1 MKIKNKYGILIMR
14 NKCILFTTLASMSVA
29 ASPIHID
36 TCEALLNLEDNTNLD
51 YEIIH
56 NLDCSGI
63 AHSELITFRGNLNGN
78 GHTISNL
85 TISSSQNDIGLFS
98 QIHTGEVRNLTLQN
112 FNINSQNQK
121 VRTVG
126 GLAGFINGGL
136 VKDVTVTD
144 SSINNSQGDW
154 ATGLLAG
161 RADNAMIQN
170 VSILN
175 STLTTTTDSRQI
187 GGALGWIIDGAGAS
201 NLTVHDVQITIKGS
215 GNSKVGGI
223 LGNVVNTPLSS
234 LEIIDSSLK
243 RNDLGKNG
251 KNGLLVGQLDKST
264 IQHGSIVNVSQ
275 NLALGKYN
283 GIAVGVLLKSNDN
296 LISLS
301 DISHNDADTSLLW
314 HYVNPRETYNTH
326 NLYLDLSN
334 ESTLPPPTCQF

>member
-1 MKIKNKYGILIMR
+1 MR
-14 NKCILFTTLASMSVA
+14 NKYLLLTTLTSVSVA
-29 ASPIHID
+29 ASPINID
-36 TCEALLNLEDNTNLD
+36 TCEALLNLENNTHKD
-51 YEIIH
+51 YEIIQD
-56 NLDCSGI
+56 LDCSGI
-63 AHSELITFRGNLNGN
+63 AHHELITFRGNLNGN
-78 GHTISNL
+78 DYTISNL
-85 TISSSQNDIGLFS
+85 TISSTQNDIGLFS
-98 QIHTGEVRNLTLQN
+98 QIHTGEVRNLNLRN
-112 FNINSQNQK
+112 FNIDSQNQK

-136 VKDVTVTD
+136 VKDVTITD

-170 VSILN
+170 ISIIN

-201 NLTVHDVQITIKGS
+201 NLKVQDVQMTIKGS
-215 GNSKVGGI
+215 GHSKVGGI
-223 LGNVVNTPLSS
+223 LGNVVETPLTS

-264 IQHGSIVNVSQ
+264 LHHASIVNVSQ

-283 GIAVGVLLKSNDN
+283 GIAVGVLLESNDN
-296 LISLS
+296 PISLS
-301 DISHNDADTSLLW
+301 DISHNDADTSLDW

-326 NLYLDLSN
+326 NLYLNLSN
-334 ESTLPPPTCQF
+334 ESTLPPPLCQF

>member
-1 MKIKNKYGILIMR
+1 MQIENKYGILIMK
-14 NKCILFTTLASMSVA
+14 NKHLLFTTLASMSVA
-29 ASPIHID
+29 ASPINID
-36 TCEALLNLEDNTNLD
+36 TCEALLNLEDNTHLD
-51 YEIIH
+51 YEIIQD
-56 NLDCSGI
+56 LDCSGV

-85 TISSSQNDIGLFS
+85 TISSTQNDIGLFS

-170 VSILN
+170 ITIVNSIL
-175 STLTTTTDSRQI
+175 TATTDSRQI
-187 GGALGWIIDGAGAS
+187 GGTLGWIIDGAGAS

-243 RNDLGKNG
+243 RNDLGING

-264 IQHGSIVNVSQ
+264 IYHGSIVNVSQ

-283 GIAVGVLLKSNDN
+283 GIAVGVLLESNDN
-296 LISLS
+296 PVSLS

-314 HYVNPRETYNTH
+314 HYVNPKKTYKTH